1 MLLEPQGSE
10 TSYGMALEFQ
20 VKMFQD
26 MKIKKVPVVVNDM
39 AEFINVSSENSV
51 LAKLVQYN
59 SDWIM

>member
-1 MLLEPQGSE
+1 MLLEPQGNE

-26 MKIKKVPVVVNDM
+26 MKIKKVPVVVTDM

-59 SDWIM
+59 SH